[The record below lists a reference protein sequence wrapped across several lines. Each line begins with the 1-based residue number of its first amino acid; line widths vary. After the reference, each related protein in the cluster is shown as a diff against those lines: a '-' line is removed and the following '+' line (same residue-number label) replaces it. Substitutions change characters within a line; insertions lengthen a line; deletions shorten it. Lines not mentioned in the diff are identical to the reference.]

1 MKKNICIFTSHY
13 LPYLGGVESYTY
25 HLCRELI
32 NDGNKV
38 IVFTNNDMKLKTV
51 EKMDGIPVV
60 RIPCF
65 NLMGGRYP
73 VMKIN
78 GEFFRLWKKLRKI
91 HFDLVLINTR
101 FYPHTVLGTIFAR
114 LEKTKCVILDHGTS
128 HMTVE
133 NPAADFLF
141 ACVEHGITLVDRIFC
156 KNYYGVSKA
165 CCEWL
170 EHFHIQASGV
180 LYNAVDAEDIRAKAE
195 NPVRNFRKEY
205 GIKENEIVIS
215 YVSRLIKEKGIFELL
230 DSVDMLDADLPVHLM
245 IAGDGDEMEAV
256 EKRQNHRIHALG
268 RLNRDEV
275 SALLGQSEIF
285 CFPTKYP
292 EGFPT
297 VVLEAAA
304 ADCYV
309 ITTNKGGSSELIRDN
324 TYGKILENSDKEEL
338 SRAIL
343 YAVKHPVERAD
354 AARKSQKLVEDCFTW
369 KQTAEKVEKLTE
381 S

>member
-32 NDGNKV
+32 KNGNKV
-38 IVFTNNDMKLKTV
+38 IVFTNNDMKLKTI
-51 EKMDGIPVV
+51 EKMDGIPVI

-73 VMKIN
+73 IMKMDR
-78 GEFFRLWKKLRKI
+78 EFFRLWKKLRKI
-91 HFDLVLINTR
+91 HFDLVVINTR
-101 FYPHTVLGTIFAR
+101 FYPHTVLGAIFAR
-114 LEKTKCVILDHGTS
+114 IEKTKCIILDHGTS

-133 NPAADFLF
+133 KPLADFLF
-141 ACVEHGITLVDRIFC
+141 ACVEHGITLVDRMLC
-156 KNYYGVSKA
+156 KNYYGVSQA
-165 CCEWL
+165 CCKWL
-170 EHFHIQASGV
+170 EHFHIRASGV
-180 LYNAVDAEDIRAKAE
+180 LYNAVDAENIRIKAE

-205 GIKENEIVIS
+205 GIGTGEIVIA
-215 YVSRLIKEKGIFELL
+215 YVSRLIKEKGVYELL
-230 DSVDMLDADLPVHLM
+230 DAVDMMNEDLPIHLM
-245 IAGDGDEMEAV
+245 IAGDGEEMEMV
-256 EKRQNHRIHALG
+256 EKRQNYRIHALG
-268 RLNRDEV
+268 RLSRDEV

-304 ADCYV
+304 AGCYV

-324 TYGKILENSDKEEL
+324 TYGRILEDIDKEEL
-338 SRAIL
+338 GRAIF
-343 YAVKHPVERAD
+343 YAVNHPAERKE
-354 AARKSQKLVEDCFTW
+354 AARKAQKLVEECFTW
-369 KQTAEKVEKLTE
+369 KQTAEKLEKLAE

>member
-13 LPYLGGVESYTY
+13 FPYLGGVESYTY
-25 HLCRELI
+25 HLCRELVK
-32 NDGNKV
+32 NGNKV
-38 IVFTNNDMKLKTV
+38 VIFTNNDMKLKAV

-73 VMKIN
+73 VTKMN

-91 HFDLVLINTR
+91 HFDLVVINTR
-101 FYPHTVLGTIFAR
+101 FYPHTVLGTIFAK
-114 LEKTKCVILDHGTS
+114 LEKTKCIILDHGTS

-133 NPAADFLF
+133 NPLADFLF
-141 ACVEHGITLVDRIFC
+141 ACVEHGITMVDRMLC
-156 KNYYGVSKA
+156 KNYYGVSQA
-165 CCEWL
+165 CCKWL
-170 EHFHIQASGV
+170 EHFHIRSSGV
-180 LYNAVDAEDIRAKAE
+180 LYNAVDAESIRQKAE

-205 GIKENEIVIS
+205 GIEGNEIVIA

-230 DSVDMLDADLPVHLM
+230 DAVDLLDEELKIHLM

-256 EKRQNHRIHALG
+256 KECQNHRIHALG
-268 RLNRDEV
+268 RLNREEV

-304 ADCYV
+304 AGCYV
-309 ITTNKGGSSELIRDN
+309 ITTNKGGSAELIRDD
-324 TYGKILENSDKEEL
+324 TYGKILENPGKEEI

-343 YAVKHPVERAD
+343 HAVKHPEERME
-354 AARKSQKLVEDCFTW
+354 AAGKGRKLVEECFTW
-369 KQTAEKVEKLTE
+369 KQTAGQLEKLAE
-381 S
+381 